1 MKRLLFLVPLLTI
14 YLSSCHRSGGNAQ
27 LPANVTLSK
36 EVLLD
41 KIKGGTTITPAAG
54 YKFEQLAEPIVEQ
67 SATVPGKTNT
77 YKYRI
82 VAQ

>member
-1 MKRLLFLVPLLTI
+1 M
-14 YLSSCHRSGGNAQ
+14 G
-27 LPANVTLSK
+27 
-36 EVLLD
+36 LD

-77 YKYRI
+77 YKYWDYDI
-82 VAQ
+82 VLVRDTDDS

>member
-1 MKRLLFLVPLLTI
+1 MCIRD
-14 YLSSCHRSGGNAQ
+14 S
-27 LPANVTLSK
+27 
-36 EVLLD
+36 
-41 KIKGGTTITPAAG
+41 TPAAG